1 MIVVN
6 GSFNQSSLI
15 ILSNIYIYIYI
26 CVCVNCEPINNPR
39 RAMIFSQGIF
49 YIKKKKRSTKK
60 IFNLK
65 L

>member
-15 ILSNIYIYIYI
+15 ILSNIYIYIY
-26 CVCVNCEPINNPR
+26 VCVNCEPINNPR

-60 IFNLK
+60 SFNLK